1 MAKIRIT
8 SLGKN
13 AKQLNWPVNPG
24 MLSEPDVE
32 VNSTLQPVDRQDA
45 NLEAEKGETAV
56 ADLTG
61 SGIPQQYKIAGKPH
75 SQGGTPLDLPKDSF
89 IFSKDKSM
97 YIKDE
102 EILKMFGLAP
112 RKGGYAPAEIAK
124 KYDLNRYHKV
134 LADPDT
140 DDLQRDTAEMMI
152 AQYNLKLAKLAMV
165 QESLKGFPTG
175 IPKIAEPYMESGAIN
190 PEDLNITQAMPE
202 NPGQSEEGQM
212 QRQFGGNMPRKV
224 RIVAL
229 PKAQDGTEVG
239 KYAKV
244 RPSNEISDD
253 EVQDKAYDPRYDVAK
268 KYLKRVYDSNTFNAP
283 DQPYF
288 GMPQFN
294 NKGKVNTYRNTWD
307 DDDKY
312 NLTHL
317 NINKL
322 WQEEKDAKPLYT
334 TGSPKRDLNKYIGTQ
349 KAEPKKLPGKTEAK
363 KALTFD
369 EKLKAAQEY
378 TKNIKPE
385 GPSFW
390 STLADD
396 VNNLGALGNKAIKR
410 YFAPDP
416 LEERKRA
423 EALLDASMTLPK
435 GLKTKI
441 PKSKMTYEDAIVQHQ
456 LRQAEAEAAQKIAEQ
471 EYQIAL
477 GKVNGSVKQFGTQ
490 KPSLKTKL
498 NAQPYA
504 NFDDYW
510 SHLKDPYSEEKR
522 AKQIAYMK
530 AHPDEFPDAFSK
542 KRFGGL
548 SQYKGGGTATKGT
561 GKDASKTFYSDG
573 SMQDKRQPGK
583 WFNHDGSAWIE
594 PDPAAPPVTTGAKST
609 GSKSSGQSQP
619 SGNYNYKDRDKF
631 SKDAIQAGGYDVIY
645 GPDNLKKLPSQKF
658 DPKTN
663 TYYHLDENGNRIDVN
678 MDDFSKRH
686 AWFKDAIQGMNAVSQ
701 MQGMPTID
709 ADKIFA
715 DMQSPDKA
723 TRERATNMFQT
734 AHSRM
739 SKKIGAPQYF
749 TEGNNPNDPTSIDSK
764 FGNYTENAPVFRRSA
779 TTTPET
785 GAAADKKTNTGAGI
799 KENPLIPQYEAYPD
813 AWFPQD
819 LNNIAMAQRIKA
831 RIPNEMEWGAIASA
845 HKAPYVLRSPERA
858 LAANTEAFNVGAQN
872 MAAFA
877 PSASVA
883 RASMSGM
890 AGKSAANAANIEAQV
905 EDANVDTQN
914 RAFAMNADIAN
925 RFGMYEAGEKNDQY
939 HNQLG
944 MNREKISAL
953 NKSDREIVRN
963 INQGMDNSRDAY
975 NTNLLN
981 DNYKIDPRGAGRI
994 YFTDTGRKIQANT
1007 PQEEMATKFL
1017 KLKERMPGASD
1028 ETILKVMGLG

>member
-32 VNSTLQPVDRQDA
+32 VNSTLQPVDRRDA

-102 EILKMFGLAP
+102 EILKMFGMAP

-202 NPGQSEEGQM
+202 QPGQSEEGQM

-229 PKAQDGTEVG
+229 PKAGDGKEV
-239 KYAKV
+239 
-244 RPSNEISDD
+244 
-253 EVQDKAYDPRYDVAK
+253 
-268 KYLKRVYDSNTFNAP
+268 
-283 DQPYF
+283 
-288 GMPQFN
+288 
-294 NKGKVNTYRNTWD
+294 
-307 DDDKY
+307 
-312 NLTHL
+312 
-317 NINKL
+317 
-322 WQEEKDAKPLYT
+322 
-334 TGSPKRDLNKYIGTQ
+334 
-349 KAEPKKLPGKTEAK
+349 K

>member
-102 EILKMFGLAP
+102 EILKMFGMAP

-202 NPGQSEEGQM
+202 QPGQSEEGQM

-229 PKAQDGTEVG
+229 PKAGDGKEV
-239 KYAKV
+239 
-244 RPSNEISDD
+244 
-253 EVQDKAYDPRYDVAK
+253 
-268 KYLKRVYDSNTFNAP
+268 
-283 DQPYF
+283 
-288 GMPQFN
+288 
-294 NKGKVNTYRNTWD
+294 
-307 DDDKY
+307 
-312 NLTHL
+312 
-317 NINKL
+317 
-322 WQEEKDAKPLYT
+322 
-334 TGSPKRDLNKYIGTQ
+334 
-349 KAEPKKLPGKTEAK
+349 K